1 MKLAVA
7 ARWARRNWISCL
19 LMAAIIAAINMGP
32 RGDASSEGGPD
43 PAAESPP
50 VPVEQVQA
58 ALYEALEQSIYRNL
72 VQERER
78 ITAKSEIEIQLEA
91 LDRSDDP
98 EERAARL
105 CALGN
110 LYQQKHG
117 DYATAAGYYE
127 IVINDYPDWPG
138 AAAAYHQLITCYKRL
153 NEPQELQ
160 LLYRRMV
167 EVFPEGSTEYAFA
180 RAALESK

>member
-19 LMAAIIAAINMGP
+19 LMAAIISAINMGP
-32 RGDASSEGGPD
+32 RGDASSEGGSEPSV
-43 PAAESPP
+43 E

-91 LDRSDDP
+91 LDRSDEP

-138 AAAAYHQLITCYKRL
+138 AAAAYHHRL
-153 NEPQELQ
+153 
-160 LLYRRMV
+160 
-167 EVFPEGSTEYAFA
+167 
-180 RAALESK
+180 AALTR